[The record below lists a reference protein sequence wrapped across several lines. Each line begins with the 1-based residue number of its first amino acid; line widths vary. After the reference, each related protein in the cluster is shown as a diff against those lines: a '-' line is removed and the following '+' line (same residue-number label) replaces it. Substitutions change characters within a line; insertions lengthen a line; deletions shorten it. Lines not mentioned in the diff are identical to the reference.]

1 MRIYS
6 IVVLVFLCYF
16 GTLILD
22 FFKAE
27 WVSESEV
34 SYLLIIIF
42 EFVGESYVEGPA
54 VV

>member
-1 MRIYS
+1 MRVYCIM
-6 IVVLVFLCYF
+6 VLIFLSYF

-27 WVSESEV
+27 WISEGEV
-34 SYLLIIIF
+34 SYFLIIIL
-42 EFVGESYVEGPA
+42 EFVSVSYVKGAA

>member
-6 IVVLVFLCYF
+6 IVVLVFLSYF

-27 WVSESEV
+27 WVSEGEV
-34 SYLLIIIF
+34 SYFLIIIL
-42 EFVGESYVEGPA
+42 EFMGVSYVKGAA
-54 VV
+54 VI